1 MQLFTD
7 FDPYQNIH
15 RWFGLRVDM
24 ISCLYVT
31 ILTFLLVR
39 LAELGCKFLQDS
51 EFQCVFALECVNEV
65 QI

>member
-1 MQLFTD
+1 
-7 FDPYQNIH
+7 
-15 RWFGLRVDM
+15 M

-39 LAELGCKFLQDS
+39 LAELGCEFLQDS